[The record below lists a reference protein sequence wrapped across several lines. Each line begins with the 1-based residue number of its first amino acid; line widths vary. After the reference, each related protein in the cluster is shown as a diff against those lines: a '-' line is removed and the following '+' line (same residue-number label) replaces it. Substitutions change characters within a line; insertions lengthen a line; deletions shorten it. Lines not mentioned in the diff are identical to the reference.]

1 MYLIISTFL
10 SRTIGAKDTFPR
22 SKFSIIVIFLNEGK
36 FRTPPPPPT
45 GEANK
50 LWSQLTE
57 PVSQLK
63 IFSVPSDSQ

>member
-1 MYLIISTFL
+1 MCLIISTFL
-10 SRTIGAKDTFPR
+10 SRTIGVKDTFPR

-36 FRTPPPPPT
+36 FRPPPPPT

>member
-1 MYLIISTFL
+1 MPDHIHFPV
-10 SRTIGAKDTFPR
+10 KDTFPR

-36 FRTPPPPPT
+36 FRPPPPPT

-57 PVSQLK
+57 PVSQFK
-63 IFSVPSDSQ
+63 ISQCPVTASELFS

>member
-1 MYLIISTFL
+1 MCLIISTFL
-10 SRTIGAKDTFPR
+10 SRTIGAKDTFSR
-22 SKFSIIVIFLNEGK
+22 SKFSVIVIFLNEGK
-36 FRTPPPPPT
+36 FIEPPPT

-57 PVSQLK
+57 PVSQFK